1 MTFLPAYHF
10 STDQD
15 MRFLEKILNL
25 MMTHTISPNPV
36 NYTIWYEY
44 VVGCNKK
51 LIDAVDALIK
61 EKNTFDSET
70 GLKLYKKHIC
80 DGALESFEKINQ
92 DLLRLINQTKDSVE
106 ATSQQASKAG
116 DSFEEKA
123 VSLEGAS
130 NLTEINNVITEIIN
144 ETKSLA
150 HLSQSLQSELDDT
163 NKEMEQLR
171 QELIQVK
178 QAATVDALTGLLN
191 RGSFDQ
197 TLDKIMEQSPR
208 EEACLSLLD
217 LDHFKRINDNFGHL
231 IGDEVLKY
239 TASVLKKL
247 TEKDHFVARYGG
259 EELAIIMPNTSLN
272 KALEISEKIT
282 ISIGIA
288 ALKPDDTVESFIMR
302 ADNALYKAKESGRN
316 RVVSESYR

>member
-1 MTFLPAYHF
+1 M
-10 STDQD
+10 
-15 MRFLEKILNL
+15 
-25 MMTHTISPNPV
+25 
-36 NYTIWYEY
+36 
-44 VVGCNKK
+44 
-51 LIDAVDALIK
+51 
-61 EKNTFDSET
+61 
-70 GLKLYKKHIC
+70 
-80 DGALESFEKINQ
+80 
-92 DLLRLINQTKDSVE
+92 
-106 ATSQQASKAG
+106 
-116 DSFEEKA
+116 
-123 VSLEGAS
+123 
-130 NLTEINNVITEIIN
+130 TEIKNVITEIIN

-191 RGSFDQ
+191 RGTFDQ

-272 KALEISEKIT
+272 KALEISENIRTTLEKSRLKRKNNSESIGKIT